1 MVVSLN
7 WLKEYVDLDE
17 NITIQEIV
25 DKLTMS
31 GSKVETFETF
41 GVRTKEVVT
50 GRVEKVEPHESN
62 EKLKVLTIDIRF
74 RKLTAV
80 AKIPDIEVG
89 DIVPVALPGA
99 QVINKDV
106 NISSVEGVKSECM
119 VCHILDLGLDSKKI
133 PWVKPSGL
141 LVFPSD
147 VRVGENIND
156 ILGLGDY
163 LIEFEITPNRPDCL
177 SVEGLAKELAVTFG
191 KPCKDLWQNKE
202 SDFMFSDSINGIS
215 VSVESENCRRYTM
228 NIAENVKIKNSPY
241 DLQVKLIKCGVR
253 PINNIVDLTN
263 YVMLEI
269 GQPLHAFDKDKINS
283 DKIIVRQAKDGE
295 KIETLDAINRVLDK
309 SNLVIANDKNP
320 IAIAGVMGGN
330 LSGIDENTR
339 SVVLEAANFVRGNI
353 RNTSKKQV
361 LRTDASSRYEKG
373 LPSELT
379 IHAMS
384 RIVDLINT
392 TNCGIV
398 VNNIVD
404 IYPQKQKINTIEIN
418 YEKINSV
425 IGTNISNED
434 INKMLED
441 LGIKIKENIAYIP
454 YFREDLELIE
464 DLAEEVARIYGYDKL
479 PSTLPDTSLTFG
491 AKTKEQKMEEKL
503 KEIANASGYNEIYTY
518 TFFSKETLE
527 RMCLNKKSDLFN
539 LVRVKNP
546 LSKDFEYMRT
556 TTMPLMLEALE
567 RNFTKK
573 NTNVKLFEFGKVFM
587 DAENI
592 LKDKLV
598 TENYVLTFGMYDDY
612 SSFYD
617 IKEVVEKVLDYYNIL
632 NTEYTIERIN
642 DKSQYHPG
650 MSAKIIVGNDI
661 IAEFGKIS
669 PIVQKNYI
677 LPENTY
683 MASIYFE
690 KILKY
695 ENRDLKFIELPK
707 YPAVERDLAFII
719 SKDVLSFDIIKLI
732 KSVDTVESVELF
744 DVYEGKQIE
753 EGKKSMA
760 YRILLRS
767 NEKTLEDGEIVSTMN
782 KIVEGLKSKFNIE
795 IRT

>member
-7 WLKEYVDLDE
+7 WLKEYVDIDE
-17 NITIQEIV
+17 NLTIQEIV
-25 DKLTMS
+25 DRLTMS

-41 GVRTKEVVT
+41 GIKTKEVVT
-50 GRVEKVEPHESN
+50 GIVEKIEPHESN
-62 EKLKVLTIDIRF
+62 DKLKVLTIDIRF

-89 DIVPVALPGA
+89 DIIPVALPGA
-99 QVINKDV
+99 RVINKEV
-106 NISSVEGVKSECM
+106 NISAVEGVKSECM
-119 VCHILDLGLDSKKI
+119 VCHILDLGLDAKKM

-141 LVFPSD
+141 LVFPKD
-147 VRVGENIND
+147 VKIGEDIND

-177 SVEGLAKELAVTFG
+177 SIEGIAKELAVTFG
-191 KPCKDLWQNKE
+191 KDCKELWQYKE
-202 SDFMFSDSINGIS
+202 PDFMFSDSINGIS
-215 VSVESENCRRYTM
+215 VSVESENCKRYTM
-228 NIAENVKIKNSPY
+228 NVAENIKVENSPY
-241 DLQVKLIKCGVR
+241 DLQIKLIKCGIR

-283 DKIIVRQAKDGE
+283 DKIVVRQAKDGE
-295 KIETLDAINRVLDK
+295 TLETLDGINRILDK
-309 SNLVIANDKNP
+309 SSLAITNGKNP
-320 IAIAGVMGGN
+320 IAIAGIMGGE
-330 LSGIDENTR
+330 LSGIDENTK

-384 RIVDLINT
+384 RIVDLINS
-392 TNCGIV
+392 TNCGII

-404 IYPQKQKINTIEIN
+404 IYPQKQVNNTIEIN
-418 YEKINSV
+418 YDKINSV
-425 IGTNISNED
+425 IGTNISVED
-434 INKMLED
+434 IDKILED
-441 LGIKIKENIAYIP
+441 LGIEIKDNIAFIP
-454 YFREDLELIE
+454 YFREDLELVE

-479 PSTLPDTSLTFG
+479 PSTLPNTSLTFG
-491 AKTKEQKMEEKL
+491 AKTKEQKIEEKL

-527 RMCLNKKSDLFN
+527 RMCLNKKSSLFD

-567 RNFTKK
+567 RNFTRK
-573 NTNVKLFEFGKVFM
+573 NTNVKLFEFGKIFE
-587 DAENI
+587 DAENV

-598 TENYVLTFGMYDDY
+598 TENYALTFGMYDDY
-612 SSFYD
+612 SNFYD
-617 IKEVVEKVLDYYNIL
+617 IKEVVEKVLNYYNIL
-632 NTEYTIERIN
+632 DNNYIIERIEN
-642 DKSQYHPG
+642 KDEYHPG
-650 MSAKIIVGNDI
+650 MSARIVIGEDI
-661 IAEFGKIS
+661 IAEFGKLS

-683 MASIYFE
+683 MASIYFD

-695 ENRDLKFIELPK
+695 ENKELKFVELPK
-707 YPAVERDLAFII
+707 YPAVERDLAFVI
-719 SKDVLSFDIIKLI
+719 SKDVLSFEIIKLI
-732 KSVDTVESVELF
+732 KTVDTVESVELF

-767 NEKTLEDGEIVSTMN
+767 NEKTLGDEEIVNTMN
-782 KIVEGLKSKFNIE
+782 KIVELLKSKFNIE
-795 IRT
+795 IRS